1 MTGLLYKDLCNLK
14 KYLFQLGAIVL
25 VISFLFLN
33 SSTGVIVLG
42 AYVVMISLM
51 VVLNSI
57 AYDDMAQWDKFA
69 LTMPLSRK
77 TLVKSKYLLGL
88 LTVLVGEG
96 YALILVLLSSFF
108 FPGASLVEHVFSVA
122 ASGLCGLLM
131 IAVMLPFLIRYGV
144 EKARIILILVLLI
157 PAGGFAF
164 LVKMGLVPSENT
176 LAVLLPVLPFALLLV
191 TFFGYIASF
200 FISVRIAQKKEY

>member
-14 KYLFQLGAIVL
+14 KYLFQLSAIVL
-25 VISFLFLN
+25 LISFLFLN

-51 VVLNSI
+51 VLLNSI

-96 YALILVLLSSFF
+96 YALILVLLSSFSFRAQALWNMF
-108 FPGASLVEHVFSVA
+108 F
-122 ASGLCGLLM
+122 
-131 IAVMLPFLIRYGV
+131 R
-144 EKARIILILVLLI
+144 
-157 PAGGFAF
+157 
-164 LVKMGLVPSENT
+164 
-176 LAVLLPVLPFALLLV
+176 
-191 TFFGYIASF
+191 
-200 FISVRIAQKKEY
+200 